1 MWKLTIE
8 QERDSRAGN
17 YTLTERTV
25 FKSESLADLLT
36 MIEILSKSE
45 ELYETTYKIEK
56 VGEK

>member
-8 QERDSRAGN
+8 QERDSSTGN

-25 FKSESLADLLT
+25 FKSDSLSELLT
-36 MIEILSKSE
+36 TIEILARSKE
-45 ELYETTYKIEK
+45 VYETTYKIEK